1 MAQSSLRVG
10 PQWRGGSR
18 AQRLFFLLII
28 VWLALL
34 LVSVVLAVLDSDLSH
49 FPWWNILTVLA
60 VVGIPFW
67 QRHKARQAIESNS
80 APIPSGGE

>member
-1 MAQSSLRVG
+1 
-10 PQWRGGSR
+10 
-18 AQRLFFLLII
+18 
-28 VWLALL
+28 
-34 LVSVVLAVLDSDLSH
+34 LDSDLSH